1 MMNENTDENV
11 PKVGMVL
18 HETLVLVKQE
28 KIGQWQELTTLRT
41 GMLAG

>member
-1 MMNENTDENV
+1 MMNENTDEYV

-18 HETLVLVKQE
+18 HETLVLVNQE